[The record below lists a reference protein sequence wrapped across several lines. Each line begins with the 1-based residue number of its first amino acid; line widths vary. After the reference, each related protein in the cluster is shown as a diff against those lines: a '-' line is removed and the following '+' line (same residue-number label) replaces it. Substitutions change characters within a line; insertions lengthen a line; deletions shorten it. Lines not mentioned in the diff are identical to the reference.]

1 MYKLSII
8 IPTFNLENYIKL
20 AFDSIKSQTIGF
32 ENIEV
37 IFVDDNS
44 TDNTFKIITDYSN
57 NYRNVKVFKTDE
69 NSGFAGKPR
78 NIGLEKSTAEYVL
91 FLDGDDQLLV
101 DSCEVLLNNECD
113 IAIGSHINCYD
124 NGVLEHIPAL
134 QIGRTEVFET
144 INDPNLLNMTPAI
157 SAKLFKKELLVKN
170 DIKFVE
176 GIPAQDLIFLLE
188 SLLNSKKI
196 TVMNYQYIYF
206 RNIHKNSV
214 SYKITEK
221 YLLGLIKS
229 YTLIADLFEKYSI
242 NYKHQKVIFKKH
254 IGFFTAQIL
263 RACNLNSLTLEELNR
278 ILNSD
283 SFKNLAKKAIF
294 KNNSEFSEYFKYM
307 FDSKYEDAK
316 TAINNIKIDSE
327 IDNSYLN
334 MKDKNSDLK
343 NQNTILTEQNNKVNN
358 QNIDL
363 KNQNTILTEQ
373 NNKVNK
379 QNSDLKNQNTILT
392 EQNNKVNKKLVEL
405 KKDVDNIYLKNKEL
419 VESNESLK
427 SENSNLKTELQ
438 EIKSK
443 RLWKLINKF

>member
-1 MYKLSII
+1 MSIYKLSII

-78 NIGLEKSTAEYVL
+78 NVGLKESTAEYVL

-101 DSCEVLLNNECD
+101 DSCEVLLNNKCD

-134 QIGRTEVFET
+134 QLGRTEVFET
-144 INDPNLLNMTPAI
+144 ITDPNLLNITPAI

-176 GIPAQDLIFLLE
+176 GVPAQDLVFLLE
-188 SLLNSKKI
+188 AMLNSKKI

-214 SYKITEK
+214 SYKISEK

-229 YTLIADLFEKYSI
+229 YTLIAELFEKFSI
-242 NYKHQKVIFKKH
+242 NYNTQEFIFKKH
-254 IGFFTAQIL
+254 IGFFTTQIL
-263 RACNLNSLTLEELNR
+263 RAYNLNILTLEELNR

-283 SFKNLAKKAIF
+283 SFKELAKKAVF
-294 KNNSEFSEYFKYM
+294 KNNSEFNEYFKYM
-307 FDSKYEDAK
+307 FDGKYRDAK
-316 TAINNIKIDSE
+316 TAMDNIKLDIE
-327 IDNSYLN
+327 IDNSYLT
-334 MKDKNSDLK
+334 MKNKNNDLTNQNNNLTNQNNDLTNQNNDLSNQNNDLK
-343 NQNTILTEQNNKVNN
+343 NQNTTLTEQNNNVNN
-358 QNIDL
+358 
-363 KNQNTILTEQ
+363 
-373 NNKVNK
+373 
-379 QNSDLKNQNTILT
+379 
-392 EQNNKVNKKLVEL
+392 KLVEL
-405 KKDVDNIYLKNKEL
+405 KEYTEKTDLKNKEL
-419 VESNESLK
+419 VKSNESLK
-427 SENSNLKTELQ
+427 GENSNLKTELH